1 MARPELES
9 IAEVTG
15 EDLAF
20 IEWSDDLAIGVEV
33 VDNEH
38 RELINAINDL
48 EADVVDGQ
56 DRRHTIQLVA
66 RVARESRSHFASEET
81 VMVSARYPGA
91 ALHAMKHQHM
101 ADQIDAFLGRYSRD
115 TSSLNSHVLGFLRDS
130 LALHIK
136 SEDAIFGRWIREH
149 GEQ

>member
-1 MARPELES
+1 MA
-9 IAEVTG
+9 G
-15 EDLAF
+15 EQLAF

-33 VDNEH
+33 VDKEH

-48 EADVVDGQ
+48 EADVVGGQ
-56 DRRHTIQLVA
+56 DRRRTIQLVA

-81 VMVSARYPGA
+81 AMASAKYPGA
-91 ALHAMKHQHM
+91 ALHALKHQRM

-115 TSSLNSHVLGFLRDS
+115 TSSLNCHVVGFLRDS
-130 LALHIK
+130 LAHHIK

-149 GEQ
+149 SEQ